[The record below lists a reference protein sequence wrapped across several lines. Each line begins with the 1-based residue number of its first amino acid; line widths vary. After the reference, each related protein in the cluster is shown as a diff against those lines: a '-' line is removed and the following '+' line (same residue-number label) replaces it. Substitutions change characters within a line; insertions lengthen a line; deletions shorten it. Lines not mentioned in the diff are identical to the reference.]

1 MEDHSSW
8 KGCDEMAMFYVW
20 LALLGVLVL
29 MLTAKAICKAADT
42 AEGTARNW
50 RAYNGMMSALV
61 FLIFFPVMVL
71 IALTKK
77 KK

>member
-8 KGCDEMAMFYVW
+8 KGCDEMVMFYVW

-42 AEGTARNW
+42 AEK
-50 RAYNGMMSALV
+50 ALRETGEH
-61 FLIFFPVMVL
+61 I
-71 IALTKK
+71 TE
-77 KK
+77 